1 MTSTDTVGTA
11 ADAKTISWT
20 KALARYRKP
29 DTARSVWEIAV
40 TAIPFVAL
48 WALTAV
54 AVTHGH
60 WWGLILTVPAAG
72 FLVRLF
78 MLCRLKYWSVH
89 ALLLRHLAFS
99 HRLACCAGAA
109 MLGSDDLK
117 TSVKASYASSCPS

>member
-78 MLCRLKYWSVH
+78 MLQHDCGH
-89 ALLLRHLAFS
+89 
-99 HRLACCAGAA
+99 
-109 MLGSDDLK
+109 GSLFARRAVNDWTGRVIGVVTFTPYD
-117 TSVKASYASSCPS
+117 